1 LSVDIIVRGYH
12 LDIYQHVNNG
22 RYLEFLEESRWDFLG
37 HHRLVEQFQERD
49 LAIVVANININYRK
63 PAVFGDVLRVSTSVA
78 AIGNKSAKFS
88 QAVWRLENGEPKDLV
103 VDAVVTFCFL
113 DDASQNAVVISGDV
127 RAILESL
134 LEIGE

>member
-1 LSVDIIVRGYH
+1 MSVDIIVRGYH

-37 HHRLVEQFQERD
+37 RHCLVEQFQERN

-63 PAVFGDVLRVSTSVA
+63 PAVFGDVLRVTTSIS
-78 AIGNKSAKFS
+78 AIGNKSFKFC
-88 QAVWRLENGEPKDLV
+88 QEVWRTENGEPKDLV
-103 VDAVVTFCFL
+103 IDAILTFCLL
-113 DDASQNAVVISGDV
+113 DNASQTTVAISGDV

>member
-1 LSVDIIVRGYH
+1 MLFRS
-12 LDIYQHVNNG
+12 
-22 RYLEFLEESRWDFLG
+22 
-37 HHRLVEQFQERD
+37 
-49 LAIVVANININYRK
+49 INYRK

-88 QAVWRLENGEPKDLV
+88 QEVWRLENGEPKDLV
-103 VDAVVTFCFL
+103 VDAVVTFCLL